1 MELNKDTNLDIDLEN
16 IDESLFTPLTEEEK
30 KAEHKERESLTFW
43 QDVIKRFKANKIA
56 VISLIFIILVALA
69 SIFVPMLSSNDY
81 ATNNLTLANMKPSS
95 EHWFGT
101 DKLGR
106 DIFVRV
112 LYGARYS
119 LIIAFVSA
127 IINFVIGVVYGG
139 ISGFIGGRVD
149 NIMMRIVDVL
159 YSIPITIYVILIMT
173 MLDSGEGGGSGL
185 ASIII
190 ALSISYWLNMAR
202 IVRGEVLQLKQQEF
216 VLAAKTLGA
225 SKTRILFKHLIPNCM
240 GQIIVTLT
248 LLIPSAIFTEAFLS
262 YIGLGI
268 AAPRASLG
276 TLANEAMGGI
286 YTVPYQLFFPAAA
299 ICLIILAFNL
309 LGDSLRDIL
318 DPKMKK

>member
-1 MELNKDTNLDIDLEN
+1 METKIDLEN
-16 IDESLFTPLTEEEK
+16 IDEALFTPLTEEEK
-30 KAEHKERESLTFW
+30 KSEHKERESFTFW
-43 QDVIKRFKANKIA
+43 QDVLIRFKSNKIA
-56 VISLIFIILVALA
+56 VVSLAFIIIVTLA
-69 SIFVPMLSSNDY
+69 SIFVPMISSHDY
-81 ATNNLTLANMKPSS
+81 ATNNLSMVNMKPSA

-112 LYGARYS
+112 LYGTRYS

-127 IINFVIGVVYGG
+127 IINFVIGVIYGG

-173 MLDSGEGGGSGL
+173 WMSNINEGSAGSGL
-185 ASIII
+185 GSIII

-225 SKTRILFKHLIPNCM
+225 SKSRILFKHLIPNCM

-318 DPKMKK
+318 DPKMKR